1 VTATGLVL
9 RMFKQETER
18 AAMMNRPPRPF
29 KRGIL
34 ACQRRYQPE

>member
-1 VTATGLVL
+1 
-9 RMFKQETER
+9 MFKQETER

-34 ACQRRYQPE
+34 ACHINADISPNKC